1 MKARKARIGAKAG
14 ALIGAIGFLV
24 FGIVPGFYFG
34 SYGVLALVH
43 HLTGGPLEATVLLR
57 VATAIGILLG
67 IACVGFMSV
76 MAGTVLGTGVGY
88 AADMATGTLREEA
101 PAETTGAKAE

>member
-1 MKARKARIGAKAG
+1 MKARKARMGAKAG
-14 ALIGAIGFLV
+14 AVIGAIGFLV
-24 FGIVPGFYFG
+24 FGIIPGFYFG
-34 SYGVLALVH
+34 SYGVLALMH

-76 MAGTVLGTGVGY
+76 MAGAVLGTAVGY
-88 AADMATGTLREEA
+88 VADAVTGTLREKAAGETA
-101 PAETTGAKAE
+101 AAETK